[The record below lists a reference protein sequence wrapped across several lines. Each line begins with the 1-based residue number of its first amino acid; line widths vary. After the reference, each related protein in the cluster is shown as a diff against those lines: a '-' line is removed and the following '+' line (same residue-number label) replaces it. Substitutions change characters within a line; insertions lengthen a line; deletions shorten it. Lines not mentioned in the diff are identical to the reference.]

1 VLRGPRMRT
10 GTVTSR
16 SIVKDLR
23 KSKKETSSVSAGLS
37 DSSDAKGGETILS
50 GRELSTHDLTSGAE
64 PFAGTPLEGLID
76 TGESLQSIL
85 STVKTEYLL
94 KETETGETTEEDFL

>member
-1 VLRGPRMRT
+1 MRT

-23 KSKKETSSVSAGLS
+23 KSKKETSSVPAGLS
-37 DSSDAKGGETILS
+37 GSSDAKGEETLFD
-50 GRELSTHDLTSGAE
+50 RELSTLDLTSGAK
-64 PFAGTPLEGLID
+64 PFAGTPLEGAID
-76 TGESLQSIL
+76 TGESLPSTL
-85 STVKTEYLL
+85 STGKTEYLL